1 MKRSVVPFLSVMLV
15 LVGCGASG
23 GVKAPTMPPT
33 PTIPDA
39 LKTSPDSAVA
49 LEARAVGVQIYECKA
64 KKDDASAFEW
74 SLKAPEADLLDASGK
89 TVGKHYAGPT
99 WESTD
104 GSKVVG
110 AVKAKVDAPD
120 PGAIPWLLLD
130 VKSTDGTG
138 VFARTS
144 AVQRLATEGGKAPT
158 DGCTAAD
165 AGKETRVPYKAT
177 YTFYT
182 PK

>member
-1 MKRSVVPFLSVMLV
+1 MKRTVVPFV
-15 LVGCGASG
+15 LLLGCATSG
-23 GVKAPTMPPT
+23 DAKPPIMPAR

-39 LKTSPDSAVA
+39 LKAPADQSVA
-49 LEARAVGVQIYECKA
+49 LEARGVGVQIYECKA
-64 KKDDASAFEW
+64 KKDDAAAFEW
-74 SLKAPEADLLDASGK
+74 SLKAPEADLLDADGK
-89 TVGKHYAGPT
+89 SVGKHYAGPT

-110 AVKAKVDAPD
+110 TVKAKVDSPD

-130 VKSTDGTG
+130 VKSTDGVG
-138 VFARTS
+138 IFAKTT
-144 AVQRLATEGGKAPT
+144 AVQRLATEGGKAPQ

-177 YTFYT
+177 YQFYAA
-182 PK
+182 K

>member
-1 MKRSVVPFLSVMLV
+1 MKRTVVPFVML
-15 LVGCGASG
+15 LGCATSG
-23 GVKAPTMPPT
+23 DAKPPVMPTKPA
-33 PTIPDA
+33 IPDA
-39 LKTSPDSAVA
+39 LKTPADSAVA
-49 LEARAVGVQIYECKA
+49 LEARGVGVQIYECKA

-74 SLKAPEADLLDASGK
+74 TLKAPEADLLDANGK
-89 TVGKHYAGPT
+89 SVGKHYAGPT

-110 AVKAKVDAPD
+110 AVKAKIDSPEA
-120 PGAIPWLLLD
+120 GAIPWLLLD

-138 VFARTS
+138 VFSKTT

-177 YTFYT
+177 YYFYAA
-182 PK
+182 K